1 MATAIGAADKVSSL
15 RRPCYI
21 PILLRWTLST
31 SLDGQIM
38 ELRHLRYFIAVAE
51 NQSFRVAAER
61 IHVTQPAITRQVQ
74 DLEAEVGVALF
85 QRTTVGVVLTPAGE
99 LFLEEARAALA
110 ILSAATRSAQ
120 RVAAG
125 LEGNLRIGFVE
136 NTSWEGLVPD
146 AFAKFQEQA
155 PEIQLALLPRNS
167 PEQVKWLL
175 SDRIDGGF
183 IYTFEEVPPEVAV
196 IPLMQMGVLLAV
208 PRQWEWKADRAVPA
222 TALNGKPIIGFP
234 RNTYPAYYDY
244 LIDSCHKAG
253 LTLDI
258 VQEVTTEAAILS
270 LVSAGIGAAIVN
282 SGNLSRP
289 PARVQFLKLADI
301 EISIPLAFAYSRSNV
316 NPALARFIALLDSL
330 RTGTVQS

>member
-1 MATAIGAADKVSSL
+1 
-15 RRPCYI
+15 
-21 PILLRWTLST
+21 
-31 SLDGQIM
+31 M

-85 QRTTVGVVLTPAGE
+85 QRTTIGVVLTPAGE
-99 LFLEEARAALA
+99 LFLREARLALSV
-110 ILSAATRSAQ
+110 LSAATRSAK

-136 NTSWEGLVPD
+136 NASWEGLVPD
-146 AFAKFQEQA
+146 ALAGFQEQA

-175 SDRIDGGF
+175 TDRIDGGF
-183 IYTFEEVPPEVAV
+183 IYTFDELPPEVAV
-196 IPLMQMGVLLAV
+196 VPLMQMGALLAV
-208 PRQWEWKADRAVPA
+208 PRQWGWPADDPVPA
-222 TALNGKPIIGFP
+222 TNLNGKPMIGFP

-253 LTLDI
+253 LTLDV

-282 SGNLSRP
+282 SGNLNRP
-289 PARVQFLKLADI
+289 PARAQFLKLADLD
-301 EISIPLAFAYSRSNV
+301 ISIPLAFAYLRTNM
-316 NPALARFIALLDSL
+316 NPALARFIVLLKSL
-330 RTGTVQS
+330 HADTNQR